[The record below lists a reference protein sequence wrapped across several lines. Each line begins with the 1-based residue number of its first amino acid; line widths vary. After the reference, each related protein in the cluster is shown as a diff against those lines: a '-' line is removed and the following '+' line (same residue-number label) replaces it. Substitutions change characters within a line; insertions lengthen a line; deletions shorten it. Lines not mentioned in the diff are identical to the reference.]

1 MDPLIYELWEI
12 TIRHGYNTRK
22 FNKDGLISW
31 NTYKTLIPDFPIV
44 WKDSSKA
51 IYGDLIGLSVIPEDF
66 DEKFGM
72 TKEEWERHHYLIQH
86 GRIINK
92 NPEGKL
98 VRLLQI
104 AYNNGQFLVELEK
117 RMYPEEQL
125 RYYALNN
132 LNKVTT
138 YIDHISK
145 LPDSLRDE
153 LSKNIQK
160 AGKNKKS
167 KKI

>member
-1 MDPLIYELWEI
+1 
-12 TIRHGYNTRK
+12 
-22 FNKDGLISW
+22 
-31 NTYKTLIPDFPIV
+31 
-44 WKDSSKA
+44 
-51 IYGDLIGLSVIPEDF
+51 
-66 DEKFGM
+66 
-72 TKEEWERHHYLIQH
+72 
-86 GRIINK
+86 
-92 NPEGKL
+92 
-98 VRLLQI
+98 
-104 AYNNGQFLVELEK
+104 
-117 RMYPEEQL
+117 MYPEEQL

-145 LPDSLRDE
+145 LPDSLREE